1 MPEQDPVDVN
11 QSTDDN
17 MRHPAIQQVLGA
29 APLAAPRT
37 SRGSE
42 VVAVDSSSL
51 PAVARCRRVIIAF
64 VTTGVLVTFVLTAA
78 VLAVTPGPDSLLV
91 LRAIVLRG
99 RRAGLATVAGVLS
112 GLAIWVV
119 AAAIGLSALLR
130 ASELG
135 YQVLKVVGATYLVLL
150 GVKALRSR
158 GGAAEGQ
165 HDHGLLG
172 SGYRAGLVTNL
183 LNPKIGV
190 FFVSFLP
197 GFVPVAAPV
206 ALTSLLLG
214 GLFIAEG
221 ALYFAVLLLVAD
233 RLAALLHRPTV
244 RQRLDRIT
252 GVVLIGF
259 GVRLVVEN

>member
-1 MPEQDPVDVN
+1 
-11 QSTDDN
+11 
-17 MRHPAIQQVLGA
+17 
-29 APLAAPRT
+29 
-37 SRGSE
+37 

-64 VTTGVLVTFVLTAA
+64 VATGVLVTFVLTAA

-119 AAAIGLSALLR
+119 AAAVGLSALLR

-158 GGAAEGQ
+158 GAAEGQ
-165 HDHGLLG
+165 HDQGLLG

-244 RQRLDRIT
+244 RQWLDRIT